1 MKLVIDCADAP
12 STRVWCENALHILKA
27 LGENPDKVPFGLP
40 PESRF
45 LLETIVLD
53 WLRNAELGRTPQIG
67 DYETDEFKQLIVYW
81 FNITKLTPEERDRLG
96 ITFTPP
102 EGRAFADALAAGVA
116 EALFSSEELTDF
128 ARRLEESWRDCQ
140 AAFVASHVTA

>member
-1 MKLVIDCADAP
+1 MKLVIDCDDAR
-12 STRVWCENALHILKA
+12 STSAWCTNALHILKA
-27 LGENPDKVPFGLP
+27 LGDNPDKVPFGLP

-53 WLRNAELGRTPQIG
+53 WLRDAELGRTPQIG

-81 FNITKLTPEERDRLG
+81 FNITKLTPEDRDRLG

-102 EGRAFADALAAGVA
+102 EGRAFADAVAAGVA
-116 EALFSSEELTDF
+116 GALFASPELTAF
-128 ARRLEESWRDCQ
+128 AQRLEEAWRDCQ
-140 AAFVASHVTA
+140 VAFAASTVTA